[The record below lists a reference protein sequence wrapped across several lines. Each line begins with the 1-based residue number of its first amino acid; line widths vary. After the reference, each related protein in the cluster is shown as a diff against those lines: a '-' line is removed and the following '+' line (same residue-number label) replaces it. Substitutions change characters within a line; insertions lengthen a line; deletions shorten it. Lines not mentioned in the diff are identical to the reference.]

1 MRHTSYSSYRASE
14 VEWVGDIPEHWQISR
29 LRRVARLEAGEGITS
44 EEIDDAGDFPVFGG
58 NGVRGFADRY
68 THEGEFVLIGRQGA
82 LCGNVHLA
90 RGKFWASEH
99 AVVAT
104 PVDAVSAPWLCR
116 VTDAMKL
123 NQYSTAAAQPGLA
136 VDRISALGVPLPPV
150 DEQRAIAMFLE
161 RETAKVDALI
171 AKKQQLIERLAEYR
185 TALISRTVT
194 KGLPPDVAAAEG
206 FDPSP
211 RLKPSGVDWLGEVPE
226 HWNLARLGGLG
237 FFFKGGGGTKE
248 DEVDGGLPCIR
259 YGDLYTQHQFWIRQS
274 RSGIAEASTSK
285 YKRLRYGDLLF
296 AGSGETIEEIGK
308 SAVNLI
314 EGPAYCGG
322 DVIGFRASV
331 EVDATFFGYA
341 ADCPPA
347 IYQKACMGR
356 GVTVMHI
363 YSSELKHL
371 LLPLPPTKEQKAIS
385 AFLDRQMERI
395 AILNARVET
404 AIERLQEYRIA
415 LITAA
420 VTGKIDVRD
429 YAPAEMRGS
438 AA

>member
-1 MRHTSYSSYRASE
+1 MRHTSYSSYRPSE
-14 VEWVGDIPEHWQISR
+14 VEWLGDIPEHWQISR

-171 AKKQQLIERLAEYR
+171 AKKHQLIERLAEYR
-185 TALISRTVT
+185 TALITRTVT
-194 KGLPPDVAAAEG
+194 RGLPPDVAEAEG

-211 RLKPSGVDWLGEVPE
+211 RLKPSGVEWLGDVPDNWEVVENRRIFRERDERSDDGDGELLTVSHITGVTRRSEKPDVGMFMAE
-226 HWNLARLGGLG
+226 SL
-237 FFFKGGGGTKE
+237 E
-248 DEVDGGLPCIR
+248 D
-259 YGDLYTQHQFWIRQS
+259 
-274 RSGIAEASTSK
+274 
-285 YKRLRYGDLLF
+285 YKRC
-296 AGSGETIEEIGK
+296 E
-308 SAVNLI
+308 
-314 EGPAYCGG
+314 GG
-322 DVIGFRASV
+322 DFIINTMWAWMGAAGTAREPGLVSPSYNVYVPNHQRLMPRFIDLAYRSSRYVLGMTSESRGIWNSRLRLYPQHFLSLVTAV
-331 EVDATFFGYA
+331 PPLHEQEAIIAYVDAIETR
-341 ADCPPA
+341 
-347 IYQKACMGR
+347 MVR
-356 GVTVMHI
+356 L
-363 YSSELKHL
+363 SE
-371 LLPLPPTKEQKAIS
+371 AVG
-385 AFLDRQMERI
+385 A
-395 AILNARVET
+395 
-404 AIERLQEYRIA
+404 AIERLQEYRTA
-415 LITAA
+415 LTAAA

-429 YAPAEMRGS
+429 FGPAETVDTG
-438 AA
+438 ACAI

>member
-1 MRHTSYSSYRASE
+1 MRHTSYSSYRPSE
-14 VEWVGDIPEHWQISR
+14 VEWLGDIPEHWQISR

-185 TALISRTVT
+185 TALITRTVT
-194 KGLPPDVAAAEG
+194 KGLPPDVAETEG

-211 RLKPSGVDWLGEVPE
+211 QLKPSGVEWLGEVPG
-226 HWNLARLGGLG
+226 HWEVNRLSRMVTCLDGRRIPLNSEQRADLQGEYPYWGANGVLDHLNDWLFDEPLVLLG
-237 FFFKGGGGTKE
+237 EDGAPFFDQNKNVAFA
-248 DEVDGGLPCIR
+248 V
-259 YGDLYTQHQFWIRQS
+259 
-274 RSGIAEASTSK
+274 SGKIW
-285 YKRLRYGDLLF
+285 
-296 AGSGETIEEIGK
+296 
-308 SAVNLI
+308 VNNHAHVLQPTHI
-314 EGPAYCGG
+314 NQKFLTHSLNIT
-322 DVIGFRASV
+322 D
-331 EVDATFFGYA
+331 YA
-341 ADCPPA
+341 AFIDGSTRDKLTQGDMNAIPILVPPA
-347 IYQKACMGR
+347 N
-356 GVTVMHI
+356 
-363 YSSELKHL
+363 
-371 LLPLPPTKEQKAIS
+371 EQRTIT
-385 AFLDRQMERI
+385 AFLDKQI
-395 AILNARVET
+395 GHINTLSSRVE
-404 AIERLQEYRIA
+404 AAVERLHEFRSA
-415 LITAA
+415 LVTAA
-420 VTGKIDVRD
+420 VTGKIDVREFE
-429 YAPAEMRGS
+429 PVETEGS